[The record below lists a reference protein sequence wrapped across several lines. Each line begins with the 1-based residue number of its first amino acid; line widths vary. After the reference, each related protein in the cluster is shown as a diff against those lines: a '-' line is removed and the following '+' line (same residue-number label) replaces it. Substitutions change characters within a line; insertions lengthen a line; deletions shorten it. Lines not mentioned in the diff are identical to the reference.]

1 MSKFQQDYEDLQCW
15 LEQAIAELEAMGLC
29 LTMSGDIREWYEIY
43 GRLPPES
50 QTGGVSNTLHPDKHN
65 LAPGEAFWSG
75 LYLQGETELMACHC
89 VRLIRT
95 RDFVDEYVSGRLFDS
110 TRPAI
115 GWRPTDVT
123 LEEKVELAGN
133 VAFGGGLWVHPR
145 MRGLDAAGRR
155 RNLSG
160 KLNAINRNIT
170 TRHFNA
176 DWYCSLTHNT
186 PSRQA
191 WVRFS
196 TGILHS
202 VAISRGYYAGR
213 DGKELE
219 VRLNFMGRAE
229 MFDQMRHEVAARERD
244 RATAPVEYGQVV

>member
-1 MSKFQQDYEDLQCW
+1 MRNVQQDYEDLQRW
-15 LEQAIAELEAMGLC
+15 LEHAIAELEGTGLS
-29 LTMSGDIREWYEIY
+29 LTMSGDMREWYGIY
-43 GRLPPES
+43 GKLPPEA

-65 LAPGEAFWSG
+65 LGQGEAFWSG
-75 LYLQGETELMACHC
+75 LYAKGEPELMACHC
-89 VRLIRT
+89 VRLLRT

-110 TRPAI
+110 TKPAV
-115 GWRPTDVT
+115 GWRRTELV
-123 LEEKVELAGN
+123 LEEKVELSGN

-186 PSRQA
+186 ASRQA

-196 TGILHS
+196 TGILNS

-219 VRLNFMGRAE
+219 VRLNYMSRAE
-229 MFDQMRHEVAARERD
+229 MFEQMRQELAMREHEAAGETAAYD
-244 RATAPVEYGQVV
+244 RIA

>member
-1 MSKFQQDYEDLQCW
+1 MRRFQENYQTLQEW
-15 LEQAIAELEAMGLC
+15 LEGAVADLDQMGLR
-29 LTMSGDIREWYEIY
+29 LTTGGDMREWFRIY
-43 GRLPPES
+43 DRLPPEA

-65 LAPGEAFWSG
+65 MAPGDAFWSG
-75 LYLQGETELMACHC
+75 LYLKGESDLMACHC
-89 VRLIRT
+89 VRLLRT

-110 TRPAI
+110 ASPVLSWKA
-115 GWRPTDVT
+115 TDVV
-123 LEEKVELAGN
+123 LEEKVEMSGN
-133 VAFGGGLWVHPR
+133 VAFGGALWVHPR
-145 MRGLDAAGRR
+145 MRGLDASGRR

-160 KLNAINRNIT
+160 RLNAINRNLT

-186 PSRQA
+186 VSRQA

-219 VRLNFMGRAE
+219 VRLNYMSRAE
-229 MFDQMRHEVAARERD
+229 MFDQMRHEAAARRD
-244 RATAPVEYGQVV
+244 EGMDNELAYDRIG